1 MSKDDDLIIR
11 VRDNYKHFNI
21 MDYYKN
27 AGDKTKE
34 SELAI
39 IMNKAKSVQYM
50 ATFGANNLIIRI

>member
-1 MSKDDDLIIR
+1 
-11 VRDNYKHFNI
+11 

-39 IMNKAKSVQYM
+39 IMNNAKSVQYM